1 MSTTLS
7 SWSRRRAAVAAE
19 AATLKR
25 EAEDAV
31 VAEQQAEL
39 AEKSEAEILEE
50 LGLPDPDALV
60 MGDDFKAFMVKT
72 VPQYLRKRAL
82 RSLWRSNPVL
92 ACVDGLNDYDDDYL
106 TGSTGQG
113 PIKTSYQV
121 GKGMLAHLLEMER
134 QAACLTDDNAPQG
147 NAPVDTDAE
156 DADQIEDTLTDG
168 DTLMAS
174 TDVNSDDDPAVDIYA
189 DASHADAEDHIEHAT
204 PAPRRMQFHIEGKTA

>member
-1 MSTTLS
+1 MTAALS

-19 AATLKR
+19 EAALKR
-25 EAEDAV
+25 DAEDAV

-39 AEKSEAEILEE
+39 AEKTDAEILEE

-60 MGDDFKAFMVKT
+60 LGDNVKAFMVKT
-72 VPQYLRKRAL
+72 VPQHLRKRAL

-134 QAACLTDDNAPQG
+134 QAAEVPGEEPLIVDADETDEDHEMSLVEDQVTAAAEEIQLDDTH
-147 NAPVDTDAE
+147 VDDAE
-156 DADQIEDTLTDG
+156 DSA
-168 DTLMAS
+168 
-174 TDVNSDDDPAVDIYA
+174 
-189 DASHADAEDHIEHAT
+189 HI
-204 PAPRRMQFHIEGKTA
+204 APPRRRMQFHIEGQNA

>member
-1 MSTTLS
+1 MTAALS

-19 AATLKR
+19 EAALKR
-25 EAEDAV
+25 EADDAV

-39 AEKSEAEILEE
+39 AEKTDAEILEE

-60 MGDDFKAFMVKT
+60 LGDNVKAFMVKT
-72 VPQYLRKRAL
+72 VPQHLRKRAL

-113 PIKTSYQV
+113 PIKTGYQV

-134 QAACLTDDNAPQG
+134 QAAAPAEAALVVDDDDAEDEEVLRVEDEVSAATEA
-147 NAPVDTDAE
+147 APVDHTHVE
-156 DADQIEDTLTDG
+156 ET
-168 DTLMAS
+168 
-174 TDVNSDDDPAVDIYA
+174 
-189 DASHADAEDHIEHAT
+189 EEIEHT
-204 PAPRRMQFHIEGKTA
+204 APTRRRMQFHIEGQNA

>member
-1 MSTTLS
+1 LTAALS

-19 AATLKR
+19 EAALKR
-25 EAEDAV
+25 EADDAV

-39 AEKSEAEILEE
+39 AEKTDAEILEE

-60 MGDDFKAFMVKT
+60 LGDNVKAFMVKT
-72 VPQYLRKRAL
+72 VPQHLRKRAL

-113 PIKTSYQV
+113 PIKTGYQV

-134 QAACLTDDNAPQG
+134 QAAAPAETALVVDDDDAEDDEEVLVVEDEVSAATDE
-147 NAPVDTDAE
+147 APVDDTHVEEAE
-156 DADQIEDTLTDG
+156 EIEQT
-168 DTLMAS
+168 
-174 TDVNSDDDPAVDIYA
+174 
-189 DASHADAEDHIEHAT
+189 
-204 PAPRRMQFHIEGKTA
+204 APTRRRMQFHIEGQNA